1 MGKPCFE
8 LSDLMS
14 NNPFSFS
21 LRSRL
26 FFSITLVFLLVS
38 FVIQLTLWLMMQS
51 SETYTNQPI
60 KDWQRTHLVDKYEQ
74 SSSTQ
79 AALSQFCH
87 QTSPVDVMYWQQLYA
102 QITINELLVADVSG
116 TPVWSCQQP
125 LSSKNLWLSL
135 PLQSRDDLADVLTGK
150 PNSGVELLDDGSYL
164 VIKAINN
171 KHGDTIGVL
180 VSKQQWLKT
189 DAFGHWFYQPSKALT
204 RAVQFAIGNLFWGL
218 PSALLIAFFIAR
230 LISTKLSAISRV
242 ISFWSKGNLK
252 PRLDVVGTSQIADS
266 LQQLN
271 QLAQDVQM
279 LLSEQKHQ
287 VQLAERQR
295 IAAELHDTVKQL
307 LFANN
312 LQLAGC
318 QQALTK
324 SIEQA
329 QPFLKT
335 AQANNHQAFEQINQL
350 IDALKPEA
358 FIGEGFFPAIEQM
371 FSDWSDKT
379 GVAIENHITQIDA
392 LDAQTCHLL
401 HRCIQEALQ
410 NISKHSNA
418 TEVTVTLVEHN
429 NTLELSINDNGKNA
443 QLQPFGQGLLLMQ
456 TRLQTLNGTLDID
469 TQNGYQLLIRI
480 PL

>member
-1 MGKPCFE
+1 
-8 LSDLMS
+8 MS
-14 NNPFSFS
+14 NNRFNFS
-21 LRSRL
+21 LRARL
-26 FFSITLVFLLVS
+26 FFAITLVFLLVS

-60 KDWQRTHLVDKYEQ
+60 KDWQRTHLADKYQQ

-79 AALSQFCH
+79 SALSQFCH
-87 QTSPVDVMYWQQLYA
+87 QTSPIDVMYWQQLYA
-102 QITINELLVADVSG
+102 QITIDELLVADVSG
-116 TPVWSCQQP
+116 APVWSCQQP
-125 LSSKNLWLSL
+125 LASINLWLSL

-150 PNSGVELLDDGSYL
+150 PNSGVELLADGSYL
-164 VIKAINN
+164 VIKAIDNE
-171 KHGDTIGVL
+171 HGDVIGVL
-180 VSKQQWLKT
+180 VSKQQWHKI
-189 DAFGHWFYQPSKALT
+189 DAFSHWFYQPSKALM
-204 RAVQFAIGNLFWGL
+204 RAVQFSLSSLFWGL
-218 PSALLIAFFIAR
+218 PSALLIAFFMAR
-230 LISTKLSAISRV
+230 LLSARLSAISRV
-242 ISFWSKGNLK
+242 ISFWSKGNLT
-252 PRLDVVGTSQIADS
+252 PRLDVVGTNQIADS

-271 QLAQDVQM
+271 QLAQDVET

-318 QQALTK
+318 QQALSK

-335 AQANNHQAFEQINQL
+335 AQVNNHQAFEQINQL

-358 FIGEGFFPAIEQM
+358 FIGEGFFPAIGQM
-371 FSDWSDKT
+371 LGDWTNKS
-379 GVAIENHITQIDA
+379 GIVVENHISQIDA
-392 LDAQTCHLL
+392 LNAQTCHLL
-401 HRCIQEALQ
+401 HRCIQEGLQ

-418 TEVTVTLVEHN
+418 TKVTITLLKQT
-429 NTLELSINDNGKNA
+429 NTLELTINDNGKNA

-456 TRLQTLNGTLDID
+456 TRLQTLNGTLDIN